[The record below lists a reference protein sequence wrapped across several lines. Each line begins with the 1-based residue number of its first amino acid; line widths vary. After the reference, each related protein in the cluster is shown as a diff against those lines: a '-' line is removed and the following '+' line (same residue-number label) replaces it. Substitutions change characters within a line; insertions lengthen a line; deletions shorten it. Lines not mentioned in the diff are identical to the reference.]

1 MTHACICT
9 HQEHIHAYTCLYI
22 HIHRHI
28 HRHRHIYIYVH
39 IHINIFSEADFTH
52 RVEDLFWRL
61 DVDNN
66 GQLNYQELFE
76 GFRKMEFQPAV
87 KLSQV
92 TV

>member
-1 MTHACICT
+1 MIHACI
-9 HQEHIHAYTCLYI
+9 HMYIYIYINMYIYIYISNTCMYIYI
-22 HIHRHI
+22 HIHIHMHI
-28 HRHRHIYIYVH
+28 H
-39 IHINIFSEADFTH
+39 IFSEADFTH

>member
-1 MTHACICT
+1 M
-9 HQEHIHAYTCLYI
+9 YI
-22 HIHRHI
+22 HIHIHI
-28 HRHRHIYIYVH
+28 HVH
-39 IHINIFSEADFTH
+39 IHIYVHTHTNTFSEADFTH